1 MDMISVRQ
9 APELAPRAIAYFQ
22 RHWATA
28 ETLMMYERRHQPQ
41 PGAANPL
48 PQWYLLMEND
58 QILGCGGLSPTTL
71 SAVGSCIPG
80 LCARREAQRL
90 GHGAKLIEHV
100 AAETRRLGFPQL
112 HLVPIWRVLRAQ
124 WLRYYGLGVSPLGR
138 SLAGLFAGVVFAAC
152 GKTNPDF
159 SFRSPH
165 SHRGLHWPLVR
176 HRPG

>member
-28 ETLMMYERRHQPQ
+28 ETLMMYEDAINRSL
-41 PGAANPL
+41 GATNPL

-58 QILGCGGLSPTTL
+58 RILGCAGLITNDFISRGELYPW
-71 SAVGSCIPG
+71 
-80 LCARREAQRL
+80 LCALYVEEAQRGR

-112 HLVPIWRVLRAQ
+112 HLCTDLEGYYERSGFVYNGLGYHPWGEASRVYSRVL
-124 WLRYYGLGVSPLGR
+124 
-138 SLAGLFAGVVFAAC
+138 
-152 GKTNPDF
+152 
-159 SFRSPH
+159 
-165 SHRGLHWPLVR
+165 
-176 HRPG
+176 

>member
-28 ETLMMYERRHQPQ
+28 ETLMMYEDAINRSL
-41 PGAANPL
+41 GAINPL

-58 QILGCGGLSPTTL
+58 RILGCAGLITNDFISRGELYPW
-71 SAVGSCIPG
+71 
-80 LCARREAQRL
+80 LCALYVEEAQRGR

-112 HLVPIWRVLRAQ
+112 HLCTDLEGYYERSGFVYNGLGYPPWGEASRVYSRVL
-124 WLRYYGLGVSPLGR
+124 
-138 SLAGLFAGVVFAAC
+138 
-152 GKTNPDF
+152 
-159 SFRSPH
+159 
-165 SHRGLHWPLVR
+165 
-176 HRPG
+176 

>member
-28 ETLMMYERRHQPQ
+28 ETLMMYEDAINRSL
-41 PGAANPL
+41 GAANSL

-58 QILGCGGLSPTTL
+58 QILGCAGLITNDFISRGELYPW
-71 SAVGSCIPG
+71 
-80 LCARREAQRL
+80 LCALYVEEAQRGR

-112 HLVPIWRVLRAQ
+112 HLCTDLEG
-124 WLRYYGLGVSPLGR
+124 YYERSGFVYNGLGYHPWGEASRVYSRAL
-138 SLAGLFAGVVFAAC
+138 
-152 GKTNPDF
+152 
-159 SFRSPH
+159 
-165 SHRGLHWPLVR
+165 
-176 HRPG
+176 

>member
-28 ETLMMYERRHQPQ
+28 ETLMMYEDAINRSL
-41 PGAANPL
+41 GAINPL

-58 QILGCGGLSPTTL
+58 RILGCAGLITNDFISRGELYPW
-71 SAVGSCIPG
+71 
-80 LCARREAQRL
+80 LCALYVEEAQRGR

-112 HLVPIWRVLRAQ
+112 HLCTDLEGYYERSGFVYNGLGYHPWGEASRVYSRVL
-124 WLRYYGLGVSPLGR
+124 
-138 SLAGLFAGVVFAAC
+138 
-152 GKTNPDF
+152 
-159 SFRSPH
+159 
-165 SHRGLHWPLVR
+165 
-176 HRPG
+176 